1 MYIDTHCHLDSRQV
15 DNIEELIKN
24 IENNIIIVS
33 GYDDKSN
40 LEVVN
45 LISKYKNVYGTIGI
59 HPSEINNSDIN
70 IIKKY
75 ASDEKIVGIGEIGL
89 DYHYGKE
96 DKELQKQFFID
107 QINIA
112 RKFNKPV
119 VIHSRDASFD
129 TLEIIKN
136 NNDISY
142 VMHCYSYSLEIAKE
156 LLKYNVKLGIGGV
169 LTFKNSKELKRVVN
183 EISLDNILLETDSPW
198 LTPEPFRGKKN
209 EPKNVLLV
217 AEKIAEI
224 KNISK
229 DEVLKI
235 TTDNAISKFDLHI

>member
-15 DNIEELIKN
+15 DNVEELIKN

-112 RKFNKPV
+112 RNFNKPV
-119 VIHSRDASFD
+119 VIHSRDASLD

-229 DEVLKI
+229 NEVLKI

>member
-15 DNIEELIKN
+15 DNIEELIKK

-224 KNISK
+224 KNISN

>member
-15 DNIEELIKN
+15 DNIEELIKK

-119 VIHSRDASFD
+119 VIHSRDASLD